1 MGVIEH
7 FIFCFVYVLYIS
19 CMYIN
24 IFNIYSYIHLCLFL
38 FLNSVFTSFSQV
50 FHYFSQVFHYFLQV
64 FSFIIFFIF

>member
-24 IFNIYSYIHLCLFL
+24 IFNIYSFMFIPIPKFDFHKF
-38 FLNSVFTSFSQV
+38 FTIF
-50 FHYFSQVFHYFLQV
+50 YYFLHV
-64 FSFIIFFIF
+64 FSFIIFFYILIYLNKNIN